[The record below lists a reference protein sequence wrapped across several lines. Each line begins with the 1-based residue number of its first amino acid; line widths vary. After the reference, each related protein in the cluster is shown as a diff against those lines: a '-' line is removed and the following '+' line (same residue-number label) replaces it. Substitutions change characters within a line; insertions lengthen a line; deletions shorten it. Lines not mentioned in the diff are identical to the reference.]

1 MAQELGYQNG
11 FLINEIF
18 QGFAMMNHQK
28 FSVSQLKMQPS
39 RNSYSKFMKTTKSN
53 RTDLLFILLCL
64 AMGIYLLVTKP
75 IFVTILG
82 CASIVFLGIGY
93 VMRTVPILEKYLGR
107 KIRFWHIVATIITIT
122 ALLDTFATPAHAI
135 FLNGLENF
143 FINLAQQSSQA
154 GGGSTATL
162 DANVVGLTFNL
173 IRGSFLLLVAAAS
186 LFAYN
191 QAQQG
196 NDWRP
201 IVTQVGLAFAIVIAI
216 DVITFIFI
224 GNGTGVVT

>member
-1 MAQELGYQNG
+1 LNFTEEQK
-11 FLINEIF
+11 
-18 QGFAMMNHQK
+18 MNNTQ
-28 FSVSQLKMQPS
+28 F
-39 RNSYSKFMKTTKSN
+39 RNSQFNSLPFTNSFRNMKNQKIN
-53 RTDLLFILLCL
+53 RADLSFIFISL
-64 AMGIYLLVTKP
+64 ATAIYLLATKP

-82 CASIVFLGIGY
+82 CASIVFLSIGY
-93 VMRTVPILEKYLGR
+93 VIRTVPILEKYLGK
-107 KIRFWHIVATIITIT
+107 KIRFWHLVTAIITIT
-122 ALLDTFATPAHAI
+122 ALLDTLITPTYAI
-135 FLNGLENF
+135 FLSGLENF
-143 FINLAQQSSQA
+143 FVTLAQQSSQA
-154 GGGSTATL
+154 GGGGAATL

-173 IRGSFLLLVAAAS
+173 IRGAFLLLVAAAS

-224 GNGTGVVT
+224 GNGTGAGGGV